1 MKHSSGYEGQE
12 VHEIVFPRISR
23 SENRFRR
30 NSQRSDWFESEKK
43 SLLLSETIVT
53 IRAENINTT
62 FYVLVQPNDN
72 FILNDLSFEE
82 WDQRKGQNT
91 MNSNHNNCLYT
102 GIILSPVKGRAAIT
116 RCDNSDK
123 MYALII
129 TESKGSFVLRPL
141 ESTYY
146 REIKSKVKKKHT
158 MFDPKLKNA
167 KRTLINNKH
176 KNNLKTYLSGDQ
188 NSTKGMADKKADR
201 EDVSEFMAHVLVR
214 VNQSET
220 EFCDLAFIDENDRR
234 EAFNEFIESKAN
246 NSVYNISKDIFL
258 KRKRRAVT
266 QKTIE
271 TAVYIDRHLL
281 KRFNGLR
288 SELTRLVLA
297 IMNEVQLI
305 YTFKSMKT
313 RIKIVIKK
321 MVFLSQPDNSPNT
334 AEGDIDEYLD
344 NFCSWQSKKW
354 RQENGSNRWDHALML
369 TGLDLYKQSGDKKN
383 KKVLGLAWVNGM
395 CKPAYSCTL
404 NEGKS
409 FEAAFVI
416 AHEMGHSLG
425 ILHDGTGNNC
435 DGDKF
440 IMSEKT
446 GPANAKCLDDET
458 ISGDSEYNFQRSNR
472 LPGEQYPPNKQCQLA
487 LGTQYRAY
495 TSSKEPFNDICR
507 ELWCLSGSWATPAH
521 PALEGS
527 TCADGKKCIQGVC
540 QSASAYVA
548 RRSIETFNQ
557 NSKKL
562 LRHESAESQTNRLA
576 KNSSNDSK
584 HTKGFSRI
592 FMDSIKGFLRS
603 ATNGAQDFFKLFT
616 G

>member
-1 MKHSSGYEGQE
+1 MSISLKHIPLDMRAEKSMRLCFHALVIQRLESAE
-12 VHEIVFPRISR
+12 ISR
-23 SENRFRR
+23 
-30 NSQRSDWFESEKK
+30 
-43 SLLLSETIVT
+43 ETIESD
-53 IRAENINTT
+53 RKSGSNEIN
-62 FYVLVQPNDN
+62 
-72 FILNDLSFEE
+72 
-82 WDQRKGQNT
+82 G
-91 MNSNHNNCLYT
+91 NHKNCLYS
-102 GIILSPVKGRAAIT
+102 GIIISPVKGRAAIT

-129 TESKGSFVLRPL
+129 TEGEGTFVLRPL

-146 REIKSKVKKKHT
+146 REIKSNVKKKYK
-158 MFDPKLKNA
+158 DLDSKLE
-167 KRTLINNKH
+167 KRKQTYVKH
-176 KNNLKTYLSGDQ
+176 RNE
-188 NSTKGMADKKADR
+188 TKGDSSVKQDLPKGVDLNSS
-201 EDVSEFMAHVLVR
+201 EDMTQFMAHVLVR

-234 EAFNEFIESKAN
+234 EAFNEFIFSKAN
-246 NSVYNISKDIFL
+246 NSLYNIPKNQIL

-266 QKTIE
+266 QKIIE

-281 KRFNGLR
+281 NRFNGLR

-305 YTFKSMKT
+305 YSFKSMKT
-313 RIKIVIKK
+313 RIKIVIMK
-321 MVFLSQPDNSPNT
+321 MVFLSQPDSSPDT

-354 RQENGSNRWDHALML
+354 RQENSSNRWDHALML

-446 GPANAKCLDDET
+446 GPGKINWSQCSNIYLDNFLTKANAKCLDDE
-458 ISGDSEYNFQRSNR
+458 SNLVSNEY
-472 LPGEQYPPNKQCQLA
+472 
-487 LGTQYRAY
+487 
-495 TSSKEPFNDICR
+495 
-507 ELWCLSGSWATPAH
+507 
-521 PALEGS
+521 
-527 TCADGKKCIQGVC
+527 
-540 QSASAYVA
+540 
-548 RRSIETFNQ
+548 
-557 NSKKL
+557 
-562 LRHESAESQTNRLA
+562 
-576 KNSSNDSK
+576 
-584 HTKGFSRI
+584 
-592 FMDSIKGFLRS
+592 
-603 ATNGAQDFFKLFT
+603 
-616 G
+616 